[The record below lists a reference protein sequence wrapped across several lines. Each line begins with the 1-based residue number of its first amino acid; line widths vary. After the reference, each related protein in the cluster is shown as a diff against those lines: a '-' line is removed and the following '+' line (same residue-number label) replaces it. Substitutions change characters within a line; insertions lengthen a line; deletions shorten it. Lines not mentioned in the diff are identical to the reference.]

1 MITKIVVD
9 ANETCCLVM
18 TARSE
23 FLFLNLI
30 KNEAE
35 EDVSLFQTIQLV
47 MVFQERF
54 EKLKFIDVVPSCF
67 ELHVTKSGNP
77 MAVMIISGYPCYIRL
92 IDLKT
97 KEDVKPAISLRN
109 LIRPGSIIS
118 SISKIVNDMIVLSES
133 NGKFCIVDRLN
144 EVSFL
149 SQFP

>member
-1 MITKIVVD
+1 M
-9 ANETCCLVM
+9 
-18 TARSE
+18 
-23 FLFLNLI
+23 
-30 KNEAE
+30 
-35 EDVSLFQTIQLV
+35 
-47 MVFQERF
+47 
-54 EKLKFIDVVPSCF
+54 KFIDVVPSCF